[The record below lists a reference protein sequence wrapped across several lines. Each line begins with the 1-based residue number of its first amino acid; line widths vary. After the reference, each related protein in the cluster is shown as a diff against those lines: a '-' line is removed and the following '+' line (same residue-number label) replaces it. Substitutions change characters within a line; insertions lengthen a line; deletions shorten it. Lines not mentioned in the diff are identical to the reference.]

1 MYEPYITPFTFCL
14 SRTHSICNEF
24 SKCETKTLKVKRKK
38 KKDKSI
44 PYVGMV
50 NTNVYCISV
59 FLKMNTWLGDKF
71 EPQKYDINVMLKMA
85 LSS

>member
-1 MYEPYITPFTFCL
+1 
-14 SRTHSICNEF
+14 
-24 SKCETKTLKVKRKK
+24 
-38 KKDKSI
+38 
-44 PYVGMV
+44 MV

>member
-1 MYEPYITPFTFCL
+1 MFEPYVGPFTFCL

-24 SKCETKTLKVKRKK
+24 SKCETKT
-38 KKDKSI
+38 
-44 PYVGMV
+44 YVGMV

-59 FLKMNTWLGDKF
+59 FLKKNTWLGDKF
-71 EPQKYDINVMLKMA
+71 EPQKYDINVMLKMT

>member
-1 MYEPYITPFTFCL
+1 MLDL
-14 SRTHSICNEF
+14 SRSAF
-24 SKCETKTLKVKRKK
+24 LARTLFAMNSVNVKLKLYKAKRE